1 LLGQTCQA
9 LKWPQFNTWM
19 DPRLRWRE
27 ETALNQKNNICD
39 RNGDVRDFEKGNVD
53 GVSDFFDKE
62 RWSWRTHR
70 SRTPGLEWW
79 RTLHKALPAE
89 EWVLLGSPSSFL
101 RILLYTLISS
111 DEMTECF
118 WLKSEGEISKWTHH
132 MRAGEDIQVGDRDPE
147 SKKRLMYRLG
157 WLITRVQVYQ
167 YISPTSLHP
176 LLKSNEQKTHIQ
188 TSAQRQ
194 ENENVYRG
202 RKA

>member
-1 LLGQTCQA
+1 MEMLA
-9 LKWPQFNTWM
+9 ILKRRGMLMVSVIFST
-19 DPRLRWRE
+19 
-27 ETALNQKNNICD
+27 
-39 RNGDVRDFEKGNVD
+39 EKD
-53 GVSDFFDKE
+53 DWYCW
-62 RWSWRTHR
+62 WSWVTHR

-79 RTLHKALPAE
+79 RTLHMALPAG
-89 EWVLLGSPSSFL
+89 EWVLLGSQSSFL
-101 RILLYTLISS
+101 KTTFVHIDWFRLLCI
-111 DEMTECF
+111 
-118 WLKSEGEISKWTHH
+118 WLKSEGEVHH
-132 MRAGEDIQVGDRDPE
+132 MRAEEDIQVGDRDPE

>member
-1 LLGQTCQA
+1 MEMFVI
-9 LKWPQFNTWM
+9 LKRRGMLMVSVIFSTKK
-19 DPRLRWRE
+19 DDGLE
-27 ETALNQKNNICD
+27 ELTD
-39 RNGDVRDFEKGNVD
+39 
-53 GVSDFFDKE
+53 
-62 RWSWRTHR
+62 
-70 SRTPGLEWW
+70 PGLLVWSDGELCTRLSQLRSEYCWEARVHSW
-79 RTLHKALPAE
+79 EQLLNTL
-89 EWVLLGSPSSFL
+89 
-101 RILLYTLISS
+101 TSS
-111 DEMTECF
+111 DEMSLCF
-118 WLKSEGEISKWTHH
+118 WSKTEGEISKWTHH
-132 MRAGEDIQVGDRDPE
+132 MRAEADIQVGDRDPE